1 MLISK
6 YKCSVTAK
14 DAVSKVLWFIALLT
28 NTYSQ
33 SSHCTAFIQLGMSV
47 LMNAVRYGHVSIV
60 RLLAEKYGC
69 SVSETDLVSVMS
81 EVHDS

>member
-1 MLISK
+1 
-6 YKCSVTAK
+6 
-14 DAVSKVLWFIALLT
+14 
-28 NTYSQ
+28 
-33 SSHCTAFIQLGMSV
+33 MSV

-69 SVSETDLVSVMS
+69 SVSETDLVSVLS